1 MLIEQSIANPP
12 AFENDFNR
20 RLKGPD
26 KGLIN
31 AWLAGISYAQS
42 HPVLAERAK
51 KGELPAL
58 PYKGG
63 VEKVIKT
70 RNKIGAL
77 HYLAMWQGMRGED
90 LRVDMNADTTLVCQ
104 RTGVPVTFTLDIKK
118 LFAQAETEQP

>member
-12 AFENDFNR
+12 PFENDFNS

-31 AWLAGISYAQS
+31 AWLAGISYAKA
-42 HPVLAERAK
+42 HPGLAERAK
-51 KGELPAL
+51 KGELPVL

-77 HYLAMWQGMRGED
+77 HYLAMWQGMRGVD
-90 LRVDMNADTTLVCQ
+90 LKIDMDLEPTLVCQ

-118 LFAQAETEQP
+118 LFAQADQ

>member
-1 MLIEQSIANPP
+1 MLIEQSILNPP
-12 AFENDFNR
+12 PFENDFTR
-20 RLKGPD
+20 RLKGSD

-31 AWLAGISYAQS
+31 AWLAGISYAKA
-42 HPVLAERAK
+42 HPALAERAK

-90 LRVDMNADTTLVCQ
+90 LKLDMDLEPTVVCQ

-118 LFAQAETEQP
+118 LFAQADQ